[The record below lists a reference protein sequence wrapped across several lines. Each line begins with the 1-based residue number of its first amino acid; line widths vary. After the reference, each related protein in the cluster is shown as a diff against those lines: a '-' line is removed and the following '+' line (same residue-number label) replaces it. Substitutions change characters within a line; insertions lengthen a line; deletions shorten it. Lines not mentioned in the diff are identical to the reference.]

1 MSHWCSYRQIC
12 FNVGLIGVVIDK
24 LLSVWVPWCS
34 DRQTGFG
41 MGPIGVVT
49 DKLFSVWVPLV
60 Y

>member
-1 MSHWCSYRQIC
+1 M
-12 FNVGLIGVVIDK
+12 GLIDVVIDK